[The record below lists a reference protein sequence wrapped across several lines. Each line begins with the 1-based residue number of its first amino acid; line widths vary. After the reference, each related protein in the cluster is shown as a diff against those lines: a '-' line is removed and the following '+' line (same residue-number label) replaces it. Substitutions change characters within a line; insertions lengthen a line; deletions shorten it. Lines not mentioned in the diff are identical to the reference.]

1 MKEKQK
7 TEIRGQG
14 SENRGQMS
22 EIRNQNLW
30 ERFSL
35 KSDIRYPTSDLCF
48 ALYELM
54 RECRLCPRRCGVN
67 RLEGETGFCRTG
79 AKPVISSWGPHFGE
93 ERPLVGRY
101 GSGTIFFT
109 YCNLG
114 CIYCQNW
121 TISHLGEGE
130 ETTVERLSSIML
142 MLQSQGCHN
151 INLVT
156 PTHQT
161 PMIVEALLI
170 AKEKGLEIPIVYNCG
185 GYESLETLKL
195 LEGII
200 DIYMP
205 DIKYMSEEYAKRYS
219 FAPDYPEVVKVAVK
233 EMHRQVG
240 DLRIDKRGIAVRG
253 LLVRHLVLPNNIA
266 GTEEVVRFIA
276 EEISKDTYVN
286 IMDQYRPCYKAY
298 EHPELS
304 RRISRKE
311 YDDAIKS
318 ALRAGL
324 RRIDGVTV

>member
-1 MKEKQK
+1 MKEK
-7 TEIRGQG
+7 
-14 SENRGQMS
+14 
-22 EIRNQNLW
+22 
-30 ERFSL
+30 FPL
-35 KSDIRYPTSDLCF
+35 KSNIRYPTSDLRF